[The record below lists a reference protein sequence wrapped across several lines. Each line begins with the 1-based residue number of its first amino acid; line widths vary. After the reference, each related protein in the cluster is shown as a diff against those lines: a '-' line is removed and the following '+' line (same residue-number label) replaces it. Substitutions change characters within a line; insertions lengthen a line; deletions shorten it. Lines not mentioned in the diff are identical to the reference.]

1 MTNALL
7 LSCWL
12 AASVL
17 AAPCLAAQEDS
28 KSGRAALQTAI
39 EKALS
44 DPSSR
49 GGMRLFTECLSDS
62 GMRSLAVYG
71 DGTGIWDSRLQF
83 QLTPQHISTL
93 LESLKQADFA
103 AMPEVYG
110 GPEQK
115 DVKAPPKN
123 GGEKF
128 VIRVTC
134 RVELTL
140 GGESKQV
147 VQRVKGKQSK
157 QFKKL
162 ADSFFQLCEPLA
174 QKGIAAS
181 SLSDGLS
188 KLARREL
195 KPHSWQLMMHRK
207 PDERSAIQ
215 GNIGFLLRIAGG
227 TVTSR
232 QYDPASGY
240 TDPLKLKLTQSDL
253 ENLAK
258 RLAELDPEGLP
269 GNLYASD
276 YTDLNIRLLN
286 HRTSVQARQFSGMTA
301 ATHGQ
306 RQKNFDAIYEALYQ
320 LHLRVVNEGK
330 RD

>member
-1 MTNALL
+1 ML
-7 LSCWL
+7 CCPV
-12 AASVL
+12 AAPVL
-17 AAPCLAAQEDS
+17 AGSSHAAQNDS
-28 KSGRAALQTAI
+28 RPAPAALQQAI

-44 DPSSR
+44 DSSSR
-49 GGMRLFTECLSDS
+49 REMRLFTECLSDS

-83 QLTPQHISTL
+83 QLAPQHMSTL

-115 DVKAPPKN
+115 EVKAPPKN

-134 RVELTL
+134 RVELSL
-140 GGESKQV
+140 GGQSKQV

-157 QFKKL
+157 EFKKL

-207 PDERSAIQ
+207 PDERSAVR
-215 GNIGFLLRIAGG
+215 GSIGFLLRLAGD
-227 TVTSR
+227 TATSR
-232 QYDPASGY
+232 SFDPASGY
-240 TDPLKLKLTQSDL
+240 TDPLKLKLSPSDL
-253 ENLAK
+253 GNLAK
-258 RLAELDPEGLP
+258 RLAELDPGSLP
-269 GNLYASD
+269 SNLYASD

-301 ATHGQ
+301 ATHGE